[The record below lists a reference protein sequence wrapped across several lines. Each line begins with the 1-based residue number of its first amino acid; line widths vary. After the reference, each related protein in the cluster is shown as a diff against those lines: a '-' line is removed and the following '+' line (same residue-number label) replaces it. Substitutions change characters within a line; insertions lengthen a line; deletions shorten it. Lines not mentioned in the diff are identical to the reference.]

1 MNKATAPDADQ
12 RDRFFGGSDRA
23 GKPILRRSLVVR
35 FGCYLTLLV
44 SLALIGMFSALLFAD
59 YTHQDAA
66 VINHAGSLRML
77 TYRVALEPSLE
88 GRQALLGTLGERL
101 DSGDIRRLLQRQDA
115 DDPIRQLHQE
125 LREGLARLDPRALPG
140 RAVLDAYVG
149 DIDRFVGILQSKAER
164 RSQLLSTVQGLC
176 LFLSLLVVF
185 VTLYD
190 LSYHVIGPLRELTS
204 TARRLGR
211 GELDARVTYSG
222 EDELAQLGERFNQM
236 AGELKSIY
244 GDLEERVEDK
254 TRALSQSH
262 QRLELLYASARRL
275 GENPYDSRTLQ
286 PLLNQLEKV
295 LDAGRVTLCLNKD
308 GVERAYSSL
317 TTTERPADFCLQG
330 DCGSCREQASACD
343 QPSSLAQPLLMQ
355 PLSIAGHRFGELFI
369 ESRSGRLEN
378 WQQQLIETFC
388 DNIARTFAL
397 SLQQEQESRLALFAE
412 RGTIARELHDSL
424 AQSLSYLKIQ
434 VSRLGTLL
442 KREAPAE
449 KIEDTLDE
457 LREGL
462 NGAYR
467 QLRELLTTFRL
478 SLDEPSLEAALGNAV
493 SDDKGD
499 VVNVLRAGAD
509 GYLLKDMEP
518 ERLLEHIRQAATG
531 QMTLSPQLTQILAQA
546 LRGDDRS
553 KSLDELTERERQ
565 ILRQIAHGYSNKMIA
580 RKLDITEGT
589 VKVHVKRVLHKLGMR
604 SRVEAAVWA
613 VENDLV

>member
-149 DIDRFVGILQSKAER
+149 DIDRFVGILQAKAER

-211 GELDARVTYSG
+211 GE
-222 EDELAQLGERFNQM
+222 
-236 AGELKSIY
+236 
-244 GDLEERVEDK
+244 LEERVEDK

-493 SDDKGD
+493 AEFGERGEVTIELDNRLQHVPLSPNEEIHVLQIVREALSN
-499 VVNVLRAGAD
+499 VVRHSQAQRAWVRLSSQAD
-509 GYLLKDMEP
+509 GQVSIAVEDDGVGFDPQQNRSGHYGLTIMQ
-518 ERLLEHIRQAATG
+518 ERG
-531 QMTLSPQLTQILAQA
+531 QTLGSQLRFEARA
-546 LRGDDRS
+546 P
-553 KSLDELTERERQ
+553 
-565 ILRQIAHGYSNKMIA
+565 HG
-580 RKLDITEGT
+580 T
-589 VKVHVKRVLHKLGMR
+589 RVLFSFVPTALQP
-604 SRVEAAVWA
+604 SAAK
-613 VENDLV
+613 EPTP

>member
-125 LREGLARLDPRALPG
+125 LHEGLARLDPRALPG

-149 DIDRFVGILQSKAER
+149 DIDRFVGILQAKAER

-222 EDELAQLGERFNQM
+222 EEALRLAAELDPDMIL
-236 AGELKSIY
+236 L
-244 GDLEERVEDK
+244 DLNMKGMNGLD
-254 TRALSQSH
+254 TLRAL
-262 QRLELLYASARRL
+262 
-275 GENPYDSRTLQ
+275 
-286 PLLNQLEKV
+286 
-295 LDAGRVTLCLNKD
+295 
-308 GVERAYSSL
+308 
-317 TTTERPADFCLQG
+317 
-330 DCGSCREQASACD
+330 
-343 QPSSLAQPLLMQ
+343 
-355 PLSIAGHRFGELFI
+355 
-369 ESRSGRLEN
+369 
-378 WQQQLIETFC
+378 
-388 DNIARTFAL
+388 
-397 SLQQEQESRLALFAE
+397 
-412 RGTIARELHDSL
+412 
-424 AQSLSYLKIQ
+424 
-434 VSRLGTLL
+434 
-442 KREAPAE
+442 REAGVDAR
-449 KIEDTLDE
+449 IVVFT
-457 LREGL
+457 
-462 NGAYR
+462 
-467 QLRELLTTFRL
+467 
-478 SLDEPSLEAALGNAV
+478 V

>member
-125 LREGLARLDPRALPG
+125 LHEGLARLDPRALPG

-149 DIDRFVGILQSKAER
+149 DIDRFVGILQAKAER

-493 SDDKGD
+493 AEFRRARRGGD
-499 VVNVLRAGAD
+499 RTGQPPATRAAEPQRGNPRPADRPRGALQRGSPFAGAT
-509 GYLLKDMEP
+509 GLGAP
-518 ERLLEHIRQAATG
+518 EQPGRRPGEHRRRGRWRRL
-531 QMTLSPQLTQILAQA
+531 
-546 LRGDDRS
+546 
-553 KSLDELTERERQ
+553 
-565 ILRQIAHGYSNKMIA
+565 
-580 RKLDITEGT
+580 
-589 VKVHVKRVLHKLGMR
+589 
-604 SRVEAAVWA
+604 
-613 VENDLV
+613 

>member
-149 DIDRFVGILQSKAER
+149 DIDRFVGILQAKAER

-222 EDELAQLGERFNQM
+222 EEALRLAAELDPDMIL
-236 AGELKSIY
+236 L
-244 GDLEERVEDK
+244 DLNMKGMNGLD
-254 TRALSQSH
+254 TLRAL
-262 QRLELLYASARRL
+262 
-275 GENPYDSRTLQ
+275 
-286 PLLNQLEKV
+286 
-295 LDAGRVTLCLNKD
+295 
-308 GVERAYSSL
+308 
-317 TTTERPADFCLQG
+317 
-330 DCGSCREQASACD
+330 
-343 QPSSLAQPLLMQ
+343 
-355 PLSIAGHRFGELFI
+355 
-369 ESRSGRLEN
+369 
-378 WQQQLIETFC
+378 
-388 DNIARTFAL
+388 
-397 SLQQEQESRLALFAE
+397 
-412 RGTIARELHDSL
+412 
-424 AQSLSYLKIQ
+424 
-434 VSRLGTLL
+434 
-442 KREAPAE
+442 REAGVDAR
-449 KIEDTLDE
+449 IVVFT
-457 LREGL
+457 
-462 NGAYR
+462 
-467 QLRELLTTFRL
+467 
-478 SLDEPSLEAALGNAV
+478 V

-499 VVNVLRAGAD
+499 EVNVLRAGAD